1 MLWLNVLDVVKE
13 SVPFA
18 RIAPMGQHAVSPA
31 TKACCVQRL
40 PELNVV
46 LLECGS
52 SPEQSLSTP
61 LLPRLLIMPEAQSFW
76 LFRWPLLSP
85 GASFGAGCP
94 CGKNLE
100 RFSEGG
106 GAFLDQRSF

>member
-18 RIAPMGQHAVSPA
+18 RIVPMRQHAVSPA
-31 TKACCVQRL
+31 TKACCAQRL
-40 PELNVV
+40 RELNVV

-61 LLPRLLIMPEAQSFW
+61 LLPRSLIMPEAQSSW
-76 LFRWPLLSP
+76 LFRWLFLPP
-85 GASFGAGCP
+85 GVSSGAACQR
-94 CGKNLE
+94 GKNL
-100 RFSEGG
+100 
-106 GAFLDQRSF
+106 A